1 MSFSSPLYWQLKYIV
16 QDCFSAAST
25 KSTAHEVE
33 EIEQL
38 TTLYGDDAD
47 TFLLQSLLNTVRKTD
62 LNHIK
67 GQKAALIF
75 FARKIIHWRRL
86 VQISAIFFANLYF
99 LTRTM
104 TFHQLLTKLFWTVFV
119 VPSDS

>member
-38 TTLYGDDAD
+38 TNLYGDDAD
-47 TFLLQSLLNTVRKTD
+47 TFYYKVCWTLWKTD

-67 GQKAALIF
+67 GQKAL
-75 FARKIIHWRRL
+75 
-86 VQISAIFFANLYF
+86 
-99 LTRTM
+99 
-104 TFHQLLTKLFWTVFV
+104 
-119 VPSDS
+119 